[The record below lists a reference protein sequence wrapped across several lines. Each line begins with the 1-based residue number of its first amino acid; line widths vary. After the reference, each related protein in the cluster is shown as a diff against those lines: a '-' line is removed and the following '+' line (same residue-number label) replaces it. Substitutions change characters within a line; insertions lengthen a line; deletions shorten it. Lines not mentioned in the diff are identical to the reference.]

1 MAADPTSRPTPP
13 MMKIV
18 HCLFAVALLFSVSAN
33 AGAAPPT
40 DAQVDKLMNTMDLRR
55 TMDDMLVAMEQMSRN
70 MGQQMLGDDA
80 TPEQREKLRA
90 LLDKQQA
97 STRRILSWDSLAPIY
112 RRVYSQLFSAEE
124 VEAMIAF
131 YGSEHGRSI
140 MGKMPKAME
149 LSMQE
154 MQPLMQTMIADMQ
167 RELEAGM
174 ASDAKKAD

>member
-1 MAADPTSRPTPP
+1 MAP
-13 MMKIV
+13 MMKLL

-40 DAQVDKLMNTMDLRR
+40 DAQVDKLMDTMDMRR
-55 TMDDMLVAMEQMSRN
+55 TIDDMLVTIEETKRN
-70 MGQQMLGDDA
+70 MGQRMLGDDA
-80 TPEQREKLRA
+80 TPEQAEELRA
-90 LLDKQQA
+90 LLEKQQA
-97 STRRILSWDSLAPIY
+97 SLRRILSWDSLGPIY
-112 RRVYSQLFSAEE
+112 RRVYSQLFTAEE

-140 MGKMPKAME
+140 MGKMPKAMQ

-174 ASDAKKAD
+174 ASDTKKAD